1 MTTSPSLIGE
11 LKVDKLYYVIF
22 GEGES
27 IGVLIYVYHFG
38 YAFKEL
44 ASNTRIVNGLQHFP
58 LGIELR
64 REVPVKDLP
73 LFMYLP
79 YRSNLFDLYM
89 KGAIK

>member
-1 MTTSPSLIGE
+1 MLNE
-11 LKVDKLYYVIF
+11 LALEENKLYYVTF

-27 IGVLIYVYHFG
+27 IGVLIYVYRFG

-44 ASNTRIVNGLQHFP
+44 ASNTRIENDLQHFP
-58 LGIELR
+58 KGIQLR

-89 KGAIK
+89 KGALK